1 MNRRGF
7 FLASAAISVAST
19 TRIGQTALAAVEPL
33 QLIPYHPPSPDL
45 LALLQSMEETKE
57 TLAANILNR
66 AFDPYSPDRWLSG
79 AWADPA
85 LIGRSGDVMRSPD
98 VRWTA

>member
-7 FLASAAISVAST
+7 FASLLASAAISVAST

-66 AFDPYSPDRWLSG
+66 TFERD